1 MLESPGIGVTLCCI
15 DCANQPLS
23 IVALKRSMAALP
35 FGDVLFLT
43 DRSYNVP
50 GVRVEQ
56 IPPIRDRVGYSNFVL
71 KQLRGHISTTHVL
84 LIQWDGYIVNPS
96 AWADE
101 FLQCDYIGAP
111 WGWYKDAYRV
121 GNGGFSLRSR
131 RLLDALADPEITAMD
146 PEDEAICR
154 RYRPL
159 LEERYGIRFAPED
172 VAMRFSFETTY
183 PQEIPFGFHGLY
195 NMWLFIA
202 DDEFDN
208 FLAQLSPE
216 ILRSRQLLQLGRNYK
231 DLGRLREAAEIF
243 RRRLRVVPDDTETKG
258 LLAGLEQPKQSAART
273 TRRNEPCRC
282 GSGKRFK
289 ECCGRSNATA
299 TASSQANRPGVQEM
313 LQVAIQSHQAGRTS
327 HAEALYEQILRLDES
342 ENPFALHYLGVIRMQ
357 QGQLDQAEQLIRRSL
372 VSAPQIPDFHNNL
385 GLCLRAEQR
394 LEEAVAAYR
403 RALDLNP
410 SYSPAWSN
418 IGLDLHKLGRLDE
431 ALDAFNRALV
441 LEPSLPQA
449 RFSRALVLLAQGDYA
464 EGWKEYE
471 WRAKCPEH
479 AGGYRLPPMVGSPL
493 PWQGEALAGRSLL
506 LIAEQGIGDTL
517 QFIRYTRQLADL
529 GARVSLYVRK
539 RHLVD
544 FVRSAPSLSD
554 VYTTDRTEPI
564 PAHDYTCPLL
574 SLPRLCGTLALED
587 VPATVPYLF
596 VPAARREFWRRRL
609 RALAAKL
616 RIGLSWAGSPGNP
629 DDRNRSC
636 PLTVLTPLLEL
647 SAIAWINLQLG
658 PGREQIQTL
667 QAPIHDWGDEQINFA
682 ETAALMAELDL
693 IITVDTSIA
702 HAAGALGIPV
712 WIMLTHVPDFRWLMR
727 RNDSPWYPTARLFR
741 QTAPGDWA
749 SVVKAMRSALMD
761 GKAVTR
767 VAR

>member
-1 MLESPGIGVTLCCI
+1 MIPPYNVTLCCI

-23 IVALKRSMAALP
+23 IVALKRSMTARP
-35 FGDVLFLT
+35 FAEVLFLT
-43 DRSYNVP
+43 DRLYKVP

-56 IPPIRDRVGYSNFVL
+56 IPPIRDRAAYSNFVV
-71 KQLRGHISTTHVL
+71 KQLRGHIGTPHVL

-101 FLQCDYIGAP
+101 FLQYDYIGAP

-121 GNGGFSLRSR
+121 GNGGFSLRSK
-131 RLLDALADPEITAMD
+131 RLLDALADPEIMAID

-159 LEERYGIRFAPED
+159 LEERYGIRFAPEE
-172 VAMRFSFETTY
+172 VAARFSFETTY
-183 PQEIPFGFHGLY
+183 TREMPFGFHGLY

-202 DDEFDN
+202 EDEFDN

-243 RRRLRVVPDDTETKG
+243 RRRLQVVPDDTEARA
-258 LLAGLEQPKQSAART
+258 LLADLETPNQPGPKAA
-273 TRRNEPCRC
+273 RRNEPCPC

-289 ECCGRSNATA
+289 ECCGRSSDTA
-299 TASSQANRPGVQEM
+299 AASSLANKPGVQEM
-313 LQVAIQSHQAGRTS
+313 LQVAIQSHQAGRIS
-327 HAEALYEQILRLDES
+327 HAEALYEQILRLES
-342 ENPFALHYLGVIRMQ
+342 ENPFALHYLGVIRTQ
-357 QGQLDQAEQLIRRSL
+357 QGQLDQAEQLIRRS
-372 VSAPQIPDFHNNL
+372 VASAPQIPDFHNNL

-431 ALDAFNRALV
+431 ALDAFDHALA
-441 LEPSLPQA
+441 LEPGLPQA

-464 EGWKEYE
+464 EGWREYE

-479 AGGYRLPPMVGSPL
+479 AGAYRLPPMVGSPL
-493 PWQGEALAGRSLL
+493 PWQGESLAGRSLL

-517 QFIRYTRQLADL
+517 QFIRYTRQLADR

-539 RHLVD
+539 PHLENL
-544 FVRSAPSLSD
+544 VRSAPGLSD
-554 VYTTDRTEPI
+554 VYATDRTEPI

-574 SLPRLCGTLALED
+574 SLPRRCGTQALED

-596 VPAARREFWRRRL
+596 VSHARREFWRRRL
-609 RALAAKL
+609 HALPAKL

-636 PLTVLTPLLEL
+636 SLTVLTPLLEL
-647 SAIAWINLQLG
+647 PDIAWINLQLG

-667 QAPIHDWGDEQINFA
+667 QAPIHDWGDEQTNFA

-712 WIMLTHVPDFRWLMR
+712 WIMLTHVPDFRWLMKR
-727 RNDSPWYPTARLFR
+727 DDSPWYPTARLFR
-741 QTAPGDWA
+741 QAASGDWPG
-749 SVVKAMRSALMD
+749 VVNAVRSALMD
-761 GKAVTR
+761 GKAVRT
-767 VAR
+767 VA